1 MFRVL
6 AVLFSAVVSATAFA
20 QQPVPQFT
28 VLPFAGAPRNIGDNQ
43 QAINALLTSPYG
55 VAADPTGNFY
65 IADFIDGLLRRV
77 SASGIITTLAD
88 QLHGPWSVAV
98 SPSGDLYVADTYG
111 ARILRILSSGTVTV
125 FAGTGVPGNAGVP
138 GRAGNA
144 QLFQPHSVAVDA
156 SGNVFILDSGN
167 YRVLKVT
174 PDGAI
179 SRYAGIGFPAFTG
192 DGNPA
197 IQAAINYAYG
207 IAVDS
212 KGNLFIADSLNQ
224 VVRAVTTDGTIQTIA
239 GIPGRSGCNGDL
251 FPTSTAFSFPSGMA
265 VDAAGSL
272 YIADTQNQL
281 VREITQPLTPNAK
294 ITTIAGTCVAGY
306 SGDGGQARSAQLN
319 FPRDVAID
327 GQGNVLIADS
337 GNSRVRIVNPQG
349 VIATIAG
356 SDPAFGDSGQATAAR
371 LFSPSG
377 IVLDNAGNTYI
388 SDTDNNRIRRVGIDG
403 TISTFASGLN
413 APNGLALDSAGAL
426 YVAETNAHVIRKIA
440 NGVITVVAGT
450 PGQSGNKGDE
460 GMATDALLET
470 PDAVAFDRAG
480 VMYIADSGNNRIR
493 TVGRDGRIHNFAGD
507 AQQGLPGSDGDGA
520 SAIAAHLHYPR
531 ALAIDIN
538 GNVYIADFF
547 NDRVRMVSAVTGN
560 ISTVAGTG
568 VRGGVGAGGLAT
580 QAQLALPSGLAF
592 DGLGNLYIADSLNN
606 RLCVLAGGGILRS
619 VAGGAGPGDSGD
631 GGPSNEALLSYPRD
645 VAVDSKGIVY
655 FSDQDNNRVRQLVP
669 GLVTISAVVNAA
681 SNATGAVAPGET
693 VTIYGSLL
701 APDGFSSFV
710 PATGVSLSVSA
721 GGTQV
726 FFDGIPAPLT
736 YLSSGQLNAVVP
748 YEVAGR
754 GSTNVVVQAQG
765 KRSDPFAV
773 GVVDTAPG
781 IFTSS
786 FGAVLNQDGSRNT
799 PANPAHAGDIVIFFA
814 TGEGQ
819 TNPPGIT
826 GKLAIGTLPAPVLPV
841 TVQFAGQTVTLVYSG
856 ALPQGAGVLQINA
869 VVPGGLSGDSLPV
882 TLSVGSTQAQS
893 GITISVQ

>member
-1 MFRVL
+1 MLRVL
-6 AVLFSAVVSATAFA
+6 AVLFSAVVSATAIA

-28 VLPFAGAPRNIGDNQ
+28 ILPFAGAPRDIGDNQ

-55 VAADPTGNFY
+55 VATDRSGNFY
-65 IADFIDGLLRRV
+65 IADFTDGLLRRV
-77 SASGIITTLAD
+77 SASGIITTLAN

-98 SPSGDLYVADTYG
+98 SSGGDLYVADTYG
-111 ARILRILSSGTVTV
+111 ARILRVLASGTVTV
-125 FAGTGVPGNAGVP
+125 FAGTGVPGKAGVP
-138 GRAGNA
+138 GRAGTA
-144 QLFQPHSVAVDA
+144 QLFQPHSVAVDS

-179 SRYAGIGFPAFTG
+179 SKYAGIEFPAFTG

-197 IQAAINYAYG
+197 TQAAINYAYG

-224 VVRAVTTDGTIQTIA
+224 VIRAVTTDGNIQTIA
-239 GIPGRSGCNGDL
+239 GIPGRTGCNGDL
-251 FPTSTAFSFPSGMA
+251 FPTSTGLSYPSGMA

-272 YIADTQNQL
+272 YIADAQNHL

-294 ITTIAGTCVAGY
+294 ITTIAGTCVPGY
-306 SGDGGQARSAQLN
+306 SGDGSQARNAQLN
-319 FPRDVAID
+319 FPLDVAID

-337 GNSRVRIVNPQG
+337 GNSRVRIVNAQG
-349 VIATIAG
+349 IIATIAG
-356 SDPAFGDSGQATAAR
+356 SDPGSGDNGPANAAR

-377 IVLDNAGNTYI
+377 IVLDAAGNAYI
-388 SDTDNNRIRRVGIDG
+388 SDTDNGRIRRVGIDG
-403 TISTFASGLN
+403 TISTIASGLN
-413 APNGLALDSAGAL
+413 GPNGLALDSAGAL
-426 YVAETNAHVIRKIA
+426 YVAETNAHVIRRIA
-440 NGVITVVAGT
+440 NGAVTVVAGT

-460 GMATDALLET
+460 GMAADAQLET
-470 PDAVAFDRAG
+470 PNAVAFDRAG
-480 VMYIADSGNNRIR
+480 NLYIADSGNNRIR

-507 AQQGLPGSDGDGA
+507 AQQGLPGNDGDGV

-531 ALAIDIN
+531 ALAVDVN
-538 GNVYIADFF
+538 GNVYIADFY
-547 NDRVRMVSAVTGN
+547 NDRVRMVSAVTGR
-560 ISTVAGTG
+560 ISTVAGSG
-568 VRGGVGAGGLAT
+568 IRGGLGAGGLAT

-606 RLCVLAGGGILRS
+606 RLCVLAGGGVLRS
-619 VAGGAGPGDSGD
+619 VAGGAGAGDSGD

-669 GLVTISAVVNAA
+669 GLVTISTVVNAA
-681 SNATGAVAPGET
+681 SNATGAVAPGEM

-710 PATGVSLSVSA
+710 PASSVSLSNSA
-721 GGTQV
+721 AGTEV

-748 YEVAGR
+748 YEVAGH
-754 GSTNVVVQAQG
+754 GSTNILVQAQG

-773 GVVDTAPG
+773 GVVDAAPG

-786 FGAVLNQDGSRNT
+786 FGAVLNQDGTRNV
-799 PANPAHAGDIVIFFA
+799 PSNPAHPGDIVTFFA

-819 TNPPGIT
+819 TNPPGVT
-826 GKLAIGTLPAPVLPV
+826 GKLAIGTLPVPALPV
-841 TVQFAGQTVTLVYSG
+841 TVQIGGQTVKLVYSG
-856 ALPQGAGVLQINA
+856 ALPQGAGVLQINV
-869 VVPGGLSGDSLPV
+869 VVPDGLSGDAIPV
-882 TLSVGSTQAQS
+882 TLAVGSTQAQS
-893 GITISVQ
+893 GITMSVR

>member
-6 AVLFSAVVSATAFA
+6 AVLFLAVLSASVFA
-20 QQPVPQFT
+20 QQTVPPFT
-28 VLPFAGAPRNIGDNQ
+28 ILPFAGTPRDLGDNTPAVS
-43 QAINALLTSPYG
+43 AILTAPYG
-55 VAADPTGNFY
+55 VAADRSGNFY
-65 IADFIDGLLRRV
+65 IADFSDGLLRRV
-77 SASGIITTLAD
+77 SASGIITTLTD
-88 QLHGPWSVAV
+88 QLHGPWSVAAT
-98 SPSGDLYVADTYG
+98 PGGDIYVADTYG
-111 ARILRILSSGTVTV
+111 HRILRVSALGAVTV
-125 FAGTGVPGNAGVP
+125 FAGTGAAGNAGVP
-138 GRAGNA
+138 GLAKNA
-144 QLFQPHSVAVDA
+144 QLFQPHSVAADA
-156 SGNVFILDSGN
+156 AGNVFILDSGN

-174 PDGAI
+174 PDGSIAK
-179 SRYAGIGFPAFTG
+179 YAGIEFPAFTG
-192 DGNPA
+192 DGGPA
-197 IQAAINYAYG
+197 TQAAINYAYG
-207 IAVDS
+207 IALDS

-224 VVRAVTTDGTIQTIA
+224 VIRAVTTDGNIQTIA

-251 FPTSTAFSFPSGMA
+251 FPTSTGFSFPSGMA
-265 VDAAGSL
+265 VDSAGSL
-272 YIADTQNQL
+272 YIADAQNHL

-294 ITTIAGTCVAGY
+294 ITTIAGTCIAGY
-306 SGDGGQARSAQLN
+306 SGDGSQARSAQLN
-319 FPRDVAID
+319 LPRDVAID
-327 GQGNVLIADS
+327 GQGNILIADS
-337 GNSRVRIVNPQG
+337 GNSRVRIVNLQG

-356 SDPAFGDSGQATAAR
+356 SDPGSGDSGPATAAR

-377 IVLDNAGNTYI
+377 IVLDAAGNAYI

-426 YVAETNAHVIRKIA
+426 YVAETNAHAVRKIA
-440 NGVITVVAGT
+440 NGAITVVAGT

-470 PDAVAFDRAG
+470 PNAVAFDRAG

-493 TVGRDGRIHNFAGD
+493 TIGRDGRIHNFAGD
-507 AQQGLPGSDGDGA
+507 AQQGLPGGDGDGA

-531 ALAIDIN
+531 ALAIDVN

-547 NDRVRMVSAVTGN
+547 NDRVRMVSAVTGS

-568 VRGGVGAGGLAT
+568 VRGGAGAGGLAT

-606 RLCVLAGGGILRS
+606 RLCVLAGGAVMRN
-619 VAGGAGPGDSGD
+619 VAGGAGAGDAGD

-693 VTIYGSLL
+693 ISIYGSLL

-726 FFDGIPAPLT
+726 FFDGVPAPLT
-736 YLSSGQLNAVVP
+736 YLSSGQINAVVP

-754 GSTNVVVQAQG
+754 SSTNIVVQSQG
-765 KRSDPFAV
+765 KRSDPFAI
-773 GVVDTAPG
+773 GVVDAAPG

-799 PANPAHAGDIVIFFA
+799 PANPAHAGDIVFLFA

-819 TNPPGIT
+819 TNPPGVT

-841 TVQFAGQTVTLVYSG
+841 TVQLGGQTAKLLYAG

-869 VVPGGLSGDSLPV
+869 VVPDGLSGDVIPV
-882 TLSVGSTQAQS
+882 ILTVGSTQAQS
-893 GITISVQ
+893 GITMSVR